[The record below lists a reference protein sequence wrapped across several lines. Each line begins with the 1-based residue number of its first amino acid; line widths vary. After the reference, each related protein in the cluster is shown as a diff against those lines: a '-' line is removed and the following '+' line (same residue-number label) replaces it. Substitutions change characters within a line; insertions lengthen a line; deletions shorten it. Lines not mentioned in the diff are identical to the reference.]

1 MSDVRCCQ
9 VKQGVDYKP
18 AIIPLTALF
27 LAGAA
32 AVADESWTMMSSYK
46 CHNLKEGSRW
56 RKRRRK
62 RKTTRLQILK
72 RESMNWV
79 RSKDSD
85 KHEGSLGCW
94 SCISSSSS
102 SWCPLNPS
110 QGMCLSWCPFL
121 LVFAQSLPESSVRA
135 GVWHNRL
142 EEVTTVPPHNL
153 LLEMMLTR
161 IYCSCNMNG
170 DTRKVTHEDFT
181 RRKSCSQHDF
191 LDDDN

>member
-94 SCISSSSS
+94 SCISSS
-102 SWCPLNPS
+102 WCPLNPS
-110 QGMCLSWCPFL
+110 QGMCLSWCPSCFRT
-121 LVFAQSLPESSVRA
+121 VSAGIFSESRCMIQSIR
-135 GVWHNRL
+135 GGD
-142 EEVTTVPPHNL
+142 
-153 LLEMMLTR
+153 
-161 IYCSCNMNG
+161 YCSPSQLTAG
-170 DTRKVTHEDFT
+170 DDVEKNI
-181 RRKSCSQHDF
+181 
-191 LDDDN
+191 LLM